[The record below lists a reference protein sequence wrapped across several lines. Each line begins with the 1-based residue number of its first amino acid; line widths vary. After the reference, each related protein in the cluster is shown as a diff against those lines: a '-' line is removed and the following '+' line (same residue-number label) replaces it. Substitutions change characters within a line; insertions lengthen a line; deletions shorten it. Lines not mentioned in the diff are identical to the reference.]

1 MERDVV
7 TKPPRWMD
15 DEPGGHVTFR
25 AADPAYRALR
35 HLTTVIDA
43 EVIAAEEMQRRGR
56 ADRDAA
62 AEGRCR
68 LAALAKLQAV
78 LARDA
83 AKIAA
88 GEET

>member
-1 MERDVV
+1 
-7 TKPPRWMD
+7 MD
-15 DEPGGHVTFR
+15 DEPSGAVTFR
-25 AADPAYRALR
+25 ADDPGYRALR
-35 HLTTVIDA
+35 HLTTVIDG
-43 EVIAAEEMQRRGR
+43 EVVAAEGMQRLGR
-56 ADRDAA
+56 RDRDAA

-68 LAALAKLQAV
+68 LAALAKIQAV